1 MQARARRCS
10 MHLSSFAALHIPLLR
25 EFLCASLCGVSQF
38 LTFCIPLGQFKSN
51 TNVKHRRQR
60 HISKDKRHPQTM
72 GSDVCWLCRDRMA
85 PSSGRPSQDSA
96 HSWSFDHHPHS
107 TWHHNSE
114 SIVSLLPS
122 ATEILFAL
130 GLGSR

>member
-1 MQARARRCS
+1 
-10 MHLSSFAALHIPLLR
+10 MHLSSFADTAFQRVSVRLTLWCVSVVYILHSFGAVAEQYQCQTLYKN
-25 EFLCASLCGVSQF
+25 AYQCGEK
-38 LTFCIPLGQFKSN
+38 P
-51 TNVKHRRQR
+51 
-60 HISKDKRHPQTM
+60 P
-72 GSDVCWLCRDRMA
+72 SDVCWLCRDRMA

-96 HSWSFDHHPHS
+96 QSWSFDHHPHS

-122 ATEILFAL
+122 ATEILFVL